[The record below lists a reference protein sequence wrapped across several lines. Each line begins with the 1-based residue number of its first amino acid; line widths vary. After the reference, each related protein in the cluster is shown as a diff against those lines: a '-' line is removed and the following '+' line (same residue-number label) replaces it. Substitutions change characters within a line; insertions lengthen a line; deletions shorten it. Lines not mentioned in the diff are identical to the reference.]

1 MRLQELTIYSQ
12 YFRFVLEDNKA
23 ITENTPSPFGPVI
36 SSVIY
41 DNERQTVAC
50 DCGRGTT
57 SCEHKVFI
65 HEMLDKEKES
75 TLFRFL
81 NDCREE
87 SAQTITPE
95 TLNRIRGAFAR
106 EYNLAKGVVQYQA
119 RREPLGWQGDV
130 PRARAPMR
138 VIQRTSA
145 SFMVYEIG
153 SDDWKLV
160 VGISDPECQ
169 GDCRGR
175 PCRHEEAVA
184 LAVRDWRAKGFLPK
198 SEISGKKANTVIM
211 DDLTMVEKAEPISRT
226 GTLKGGWITIP
237 PGYDGTWTV
246 GEDLSVRGYRDAA
259 AQAMNTGRDDLEKL
273 VRERMEKAAREEVIN
288 AFQDAAA
295 QAMNTGRDDLEKL
308 VRERMEKAAREE
320 VINAFQRTIWDAASG
335 NSTASANT
343 VGIDA
348 AKFKED
354 INKAKELLE
363 KKEKPKPEKPAKPR
377 TRFTDLEL

>member
-1 MRLQELTIYSQ
+1 VRLGELTIYSQ
-12 YFRFVLEDNKA
+12 YFRFVLEDDKA
-23 ITENTPSPFGPVI
+23 IAENTPSPFGPVI

-41 DNERQTVAC
+41 DNERQTVTC
-50 DCGRGTT
+50 SCSSTVP
-57 SCEHKVFI
+57 CEHKLFVHGMI
-65 HEMLDKEKES
+65 EKEKDS
-75 TLFRFL
+75 ALFRFL
-81 NDCREE
+81 EDCREE
-87 SAQTITPE
+87 SAQTITRE
-95 TLNRIRGAFAR
+95 TISRIRGAFAR
-106 EYNLAKGVVQYQA
+106 EYNFAKGVVQYPERQQ
-119 RREPLGWQGDV
+119 PLGWQGSIPGV
-130 PRARAPMR
+130 AVPMR
-138 VIQRTSA
+138 VIQVPQRTQETFA
-145 SFMVYEIG
+145 VYEIG
-153 SDDWKLV
+153 NEIWKTV
-160 VGISDPECQ
+160 VGINDPICN
-169 GDCRGR
+169 GTKCRRG
-175 PCRHEEAVA
+175 CKHEKAVA
-184 LAVRDWRAKGFLPK
+184 FAVRTWREQGLLPK
-198 SEISGKKANTVIM
+198 SQISGKKADTVIM

-288 AFQDAAA
+288 AFQ
-295 QAMNTGRDDLEKL
+295 
-308 VRERMEKAAREE
+308 
-320 VINAFQRTIWDAASG
+320 RTIWDAASG

-343 VGIDA
+343 VGIDP